1 MASQWQVHRR
11 DAMARKSRVLTDHE
25 EIRRWAEERDAQPAC
40 VRGTGSEEDV
50 GMIRLDFPGY
60 SGETSLEP
68 IEWEEWLQ
76 KFDENNLALLVEDET
91 AGGEQSNF
99 NKIIGRE
106 TAVAASQGRKTSRR
120 AERGAGSQATRASN
134 RRSASSARGSSRRR
148 SRSGSRRAAGA
159 SSQRTSRSGS
169 RRAAS
174 SRSSGSRSGRKASAR
189 GRSRKNSRSKGKVT
203 GKKRAQSARGSSR
216 SRSRRRAA

>member
-1 MASQWQVHRR
+1 
-11 DAMARKSRVLTDHE
+11 MARKSRVLTDHD
-25 EIRRWAEERDAQPAC
+25 EIRNWAEERDAQPAC

-68 IEWEEWLQ
+68 IEWDEWLQ

-91 AGGEQSNF
+91 TGGEQSNF

-106 TAVAASQGRKTSRR
+106 TAADQSQGRKTSRR
-120 AERGAGSQATRASN
+120 RERGTGRKETRARG
-134 RRSASSARGSSRRR
+134 RRASSSARGRTRRA
-148 SRSGSRRAAGA
+148 SRSGSRRAK
-159 SSQRTSRSGS
+159 
-169 RRAAS
+169 S
-174 SRSSGSRSGRKASAR
+174 SRSSSSRSGRKASAR
-189 GRSRKNSRSKGKVT
+189 GSSRSNSRSKGKVT
-203 GKKRAQSARGSSR
+203 GKKRTQSARSNSR

>member
-1 MASQWQVHRR
+1 
-11 DAMARKSRVLTDHE
+11 MARKSRVLTDHD

-40 VRGTGSEEDV
+40 VRGTGSAEDV

-68 IEWEEWLQ
+68 IDWDEWLQ
-76 KFDENNLALLVEDET
+76 KFDENNLALLVEDQT

-106 TAVAASQGRKTSRR
+106 TAAARSEGRRTSRH
-120 AERGAGSQATRASN
+120 AERRSKRKETGATG
-134 RRSASSARGSSRRR
+134 RR
-148 SRSGSRRAAGA
+148 SRSSSRASSRRGK
-159 SSQRTSRSGS
+159 RSRSGAT
-169 RRAAS
+169 RATS
-174 SRSSGSRSGRKASAR
+174 SRSSRSRSGRSTSAR
-189 GRSRKNSRSKGKVT
+189 GTSSRSSSSSSRSRTARTTT
-203 GKKRAQSARGSSR
+203 GKKRAQSVRGK

>member
-1 MASQWQVHRR
+1 
-11 DAMARKSRVLTDHE
+11 MARKSRVLTDHE

-68 IEWEEWLQ
+68 IEWDEWLQ
-76 KFDENNLALLVEDET
+76 KFDENNLALIVEDET

-106 TAVAASQGRKTSRR
+106 TATASSQGRKTSRR
-120 AERGAGSQATRASN
+120 AERGGGSQETRGKGS
-134 RRSASSARGSSRRR
+134 RSASGARGSSRRASRSGARQASASRSSR
-148 SRSGSRRAAGA
+148 SRSG
-159 SSQRTSRSGS
+159 
-169 RRAAS
+169 
-174 SRSSGSRSGRKASAR
+174 RSSSAR
-189 GRSRKNSRSKGKVT
+189 GSKRVSSRSKGKVT
-203 GKKRAQSARGSSR
+203 GKKRAQSARSSSR

>member
-1 MASQWQVHRR
+1 
-11 DAMARKSRVLTDHE
+11 MARKSRVLTDHE

-68 IEWEEWLQ
+68 IEWEEWLE

-91 AGGEQSNF
+91 ASGEQSNF

-106 TAVAASQGRKTSRR
+106 TAAAASEGRKTSRR
-120 AERGAGSQATRASN
+120 AERGSGSSRTSR
-134 RRSASSARGSSRRR
+134 RRSSSSARGSSRRAG
-148 SRSGSRRAAGA
+148 RSGSRRAAAGN
-159 SSQRTSRSGS
+159 SERGSRSGA
-169 RRAAS
+169 RRAKS
-174 SRSSGSRSGRKASAR
+174 SRSSRSRSGRSTSVR
-189 GRSRKNSRSKGKVT
+189 GKSGRNSRSSGKVT
-203 GKKRAQSARGSSR
+203 GKKRAQSVRGSSR

>member
-1 MASQWQVHRR
+1 
-11 DAMARKSRVLTDHE
+11 MARKSRVLTDHD

-68 IEWEEWLQ
+68 VEWDEWLQ

-91 AGGEQSNF
+91 ARGERSNF

-106 TAVAASQGRKTSRR
+106 TAAARAQGRKTSRH
-120 AERGAGSQATRASN
+120 AGRGQATRSGRSTSTRKRSATRGTAARSSRSRS
-134 RRSASSARGSSRRR
+134 RRSSSARGSR
-148 SRSGSRRAAGA
+148 SRSGSTTQARG
-159 SSQRTSRSGS
+159 
-169 RRAAS
+169 
-174 SRSSGSRSGRKASAR
+174 KKHSAR
-189 GRSRKNSRSKGKVT
+189 S
-203 GKKRAQSARGSSR
+203 SSR

>member
-1 MASQWQVHRR
+1 MDNLIGARRHPKWQVRRR
-11 DAMARKSRVLTDHE
+11 DAMARKSRVLTDHD

-68 IEWEEWLQ
+68 VEWDEWFQ
-76 KFDENNLALLVEDET
+76 EFDDNNLALLVEDET

-106 TAVAASQGRKTSRR
+106 TAATRAQGRKASRR
-120 AERGAGSQATRASN
+120 AERGVDRAETRVSG
-134 RRSASSARGSSRRR
+134 RRSASSARGNSRRTR
-148 SRSGSRRAAGA
+148 RSGSRRA
-159 SSQRTSRSGS
+159 S
-169 RRAAS
+169 S
-174 SRSSGSRSGRKASAR
+174 SRSSRSRSGRKANAR
-189 GRSRKNSRSKGKVT
+189 GSSSSRSRGKVA
-203 GKKRAQSARGSSR
+203 GKKRAQGARSSSR

>member
-1 MASQWQVHRR
+1 MAK
-11 DAMARKSRVLTDHE
+11 KSRVLTDHN
-25 EIRRWAEERDAQPAC
+25 EIREWAEERDAQPAC

-99 NKIIGRE
+99 NKLIGRE
-106 TAVAASQGRKTSRR
+106 TAAAASGGRKTSRR
-120 AERGAGSQATRASN
+120 AERGSGSNRAGS
-134 RRSASSARGSSRRR
+134 RRSASSARGSSRRGN
-148 SRSGSRRAAGA
+148 RSGARQAK
-159 SSQRTSRSGS
+159 
-169 RRAAS
+169 S
-174 SRSSGSRSGRKASAR
+174 SRSSRSRSRGTTSTRAKSGR
-189 GRSRKNSRSKGKVT
+189 NSRSSGKVI
-203 GKKRAQSARGSSR
+203 GKKRAQSSRGRSR

>member
-1 MASQWQVHRR
+1 MQQRNSLRSFSVSLHTAARQITSSAGVGIPMASSQE
-11 DAMARKSRVLTDHE
+11 DAMARKSRVLTDHD
-25 EIRRWAEERDAQPAC
+25 EIRNWAEERDAQPAC

-68 IEWEEWLQ
+68 IEWDEWLQ

-106 TAVAASQGRKTSRR
+106 TAAAASQGRKTSRR

-134 RRSASSARGSSRRR
+134 RRSASSARGSSRR
-148 SRSGSRRAAGA
+148 
-159 SSQRTSRSGS
+159 
-169 RRAAS
+169 
-174 SRSSGSRSGRKASAR
+174 GSRSGAR
-189 GRSRKNSRSKGKVT
+189 RAKSSR
-203 GKKRAQSARGSSR
+203 SSR
-216 SRSRRRAA
+216 SRSGRSEEHTSELQSHVNLV

>member
-1 MASQWQVHRR
+1 
-11 DAMARKSRVLTDHE
+11 MARKSRVLTDHD

-68 IEWEEWLQ
+68 IEWDEWLQ
-76 KFDENNLALLVEDET
+76 KFDDNKLALLVEDET

-99 NKIIGRE
+99 NKIVGRKT
-106 TAVAASQGRKTSRR
+106 TAAASQGSKTSRR
-120 AERGAGSQATRASN
+120 AERSAGREKTRASG
-134 RRSASSARGSSRRR
+134 RRSASSARGSSRRASRSGARRATSSRSSR
-148 SRSGSRRAAGA
+148 SRSG
-159 SSQRTSRSGS
+159 RTTSTRES
-169 RRAAS
+169 S
-174 SRSSGSRSGRKASAR
+174 SRSSSRSR
-189 GRSRKNSRSKGKVT
+189 GKVT
-203 GKKRAQSARGSSR
+203 GKKRAQRARSSSR

>member
-1 MASQWQVHRR
+1 
-11 DAMARKSRVLTDHE
+11 MARKSRVLTDHD

-60 SGETSLEP
+60 GGETSLEP
-68 IEWEEWLQ
+68 VEWNEWLQ
-76 KFDENNLALLVEDET
+76 KFDDNNLALLVEVET

-106 TAVAASQGRKTSRR
+106 TAAAQGQGRKPSRR
-120 AERGAGSQATRASN
+120 AERGAEPEESRSSG
-134 RRSASSARGSSRRR
+134 RRSASSARSNSRRASHSSSRR
-148 SRSGSRRAAGA
+148 A
-159 SSQRTSRSGS
+159 T
-169 RRAAS
+169 S
-174 SRSSGSRSGRKASAR
+174 SRSSRRATGVRGSNRSS
-189 GRSRKNSRSKGKVT
+189 SRSKGKVT
-203 GKKRAQSARGSSR
+203 GKKRARSARSSSR

>member
-1 MASQWQVHRR
+1 
-11 DAMARKSRVLTDHE
+11 MARKSRVLTEHD

-68 IEWEEWLQ
+68 IDWDEWLQ
-76 KFDENNLALLVEDET
+76 KFDENNLALLVEDQT
-91 AGGEQSNF
+91 ARGEQSNF

-106 TAVAASQGRKTSRR
+106 TAAARSEGRKTSRR
-120 AERGAGSQATRASN
+120 AERGSKRAETRATG
-134 RRSASSARGSSRRR
+134 RRSRASSRASSSRGKR
-148 SRSGSRRAAGA
+148 SRSGATRA
-159 SSQRTSRSGS
+159 T
-169 RRAAS
+169 S
-174 SRSSGSRSGRKASAR
+174 SRSSRSRSGRSTSAR
-189 GRSRKNSRSKGKVT
+189 GTGSRSSSSSSRSRTARTTT
-203 GKKRAQSARGSSR
+203 GKKRAQSVRGK

>member
-1 MASQWQVHRR
+1 
-11 DAMARKSRVLTDHE
+11 MARKSRVLTDHD

-68 IEWEEWLQ
+68 VEWDEWFQ
-76 KFDENNLALLVEDET
+76 KFDDNNLALLVEET

-106 TAVAASQGRKTSRR
+106 TAAARAQGRKASRR
-120 AERGAGSQATRASN
+120 AERGADRAETRVSG
-134 RRSASSARGSSRRR
+134 RRSASSARGSSRRTR
-148 SRSGSRRAAGA
+148 RSGSRRA
-159 SSQRTSRSGS
+159 S
-169 RRAAS
+169 S
-174 SRSSGSRSGRKASAR
+174 SRSSRSRSGRKANAR
-189 GRSRKNSRSKGKVT
+189 GSSSSRSRGKVA
-203 GKKRAQSARGSSR
+203 GKKRAQGARSSSR

>member
-1 MASQWQVHRR
+1 
-11 DAMARKSRVLTDHE
+11 MARKSRVLTDHR
-25 EIRRWAEERDAQPAC
+25 EIRRWADERDAQPAC

-68 IEWEEWLQ
+68 IEWDEWLQ
-76 KFDENNLALLVEDET
+76 KFDENSLALLVEDET

-106 TAVAASQGRKTSRR
+106 SAAAASQGRKTSRR
-120 AERGAGSQATRASN
+120 SERGAKRDEGRASS
-134 RRSASSARGSSRRR
+134 RRSASSARGSSRRTGRSGARRVTSSRSSR
-148 SRSGSRRAAGA
+148 SRSGGTTSARGKSRR
-159 SSQRTSRSGS
+159 SSRSG
-169 RRAAS
+169 A
-174 SRSSGSRSGRKASAR
+174 
-189 GRSRKNSRSKGKVT
+189 KVT